1 MTSEKDLQNLLEEY
15 KFKIEM
21 HCHSNPASPCADFSP
36 EEVVHIYSEIGYDA
50 IVLTNHLN
58 FGLMKDGE
66 SAKDYVD
73 RYMEDYYRAAEEA
86 ERTGLT
92 LIYGIEARFT
102 ENSNDY
108 LVYGV
113 DGQETRNLFP
123 NLATGLSDFRK
134 KNHNDNMIFIQAH
147 PCRHGCLR
155 MEPSLLDGVE
165 VINLHPHHNSM
176 LGFAA
181 KYAKEVGGIIVSG
194 SDFHHPGTA
203 GLGGIYTKTLPGNT
217 FELADILR
225 SGDYLLNLG
234 GLPVIPRYMRK

>member
-1 MTSEKDLQNLLEEY
+1 MISVKDLESLFKEY
-15 KFKIEM
+15 KYKIEM

-36 EEVVHIYSEIGYDA
+36 EEVVNIYSEIGYDA

-58 FGLMKDGE
+58 YGLMKDGE
-66 SAKDYVD
+66 SEEEYVD
-73 RYMEDYYRAAEEA
+73 RYMEDYCRAAEA
-86 ERTGLT
+86 AGKTGIT
-92 LIYGIEARFT
+92 LIYGIEARFP

-113 DGQETRNLFP
+113 DGKETRNLFP
-123 NLATGLSDFRK
+123 NLKTGLSDFRK
-134 KNHNDNMIFIQAH
+134 KYRNDRMVFIQAH

-155 MEPSLLDGVE
+155 MEPSLLDGAE

-176 LGFAA
+176 PGFAA
-181 KYAKEVGGIIVSG
+181 KYAEEVGGIIVSG

-203 GLGGIYTKTLPGNT
+203 GLGGIYTKTLPEDT
-217 FELADILR
+217 FELAEILR

-234 GLPVIPRYMRK
+234 GLPVVPRYMHK

>member
-1 MTSEKDLQNLLEEY
+1 
-15 KFKIEM
+15 
-21 HCHSNPASPCADFSP
+21 
-36 EEVVHIYSEIGYDA
+36 
-50 IVLTNHLN
+50 
-58 FGLMKDGE
+58 MKDGE

-134 KNHNDNMIFIQAH
+134 KYHNDNMIFIQAH

-181 KYAKEVGGIIVSG
+181 NMQKKSAGSLFQEVIFII
-194 SDFHHPGTA
+194 
-203 GLGGIYTKTLPGNT
+203 
-217 FELADILR
+217 R
-225 SGDYLLNLG
+225 
-234 GLPVIPRYMRK
+234 GLPASAEFILKRFPETHLSLQIYFVPEIIC